1 MELYRILHLLR
12 RHALLV
18 VIVVV
23 VAVLAGLVT
32 AYDVTPLPPKLE
44 SKARSSGL
52 AAGRVLVSARKEPP
66 FGLEAKVAS
75 TLGDRAALLADL
87 VSTEASRGRIARH
100 AGIRPDELAILGPS
114 AGAPM
119 LAVPLAERATE
130 VAGAPRAPYVLTTS
144 TEGGVPIVTLRAV
157 APDSK
162 AAARVVDAAAE
173 GLDEL
178 LSSRSSTTPVLTVER
193 LGPPVER
200 TLIDEPKRVVAL
212 AVALVV
218 LAIGLAAIVVV
229 DFGIRRLL
237 PRPRRMGS
245 RTARSA

>member
-1 MELYRILHLLR
+1 MELYRVLHLLW

-18 VIVVV
+18 VIVVLA
-23 VAVLAGLVT
+23 AVLAGLVT

-44 SKARSSGL
+44 SKARSSGV
-52 AAGRVLVSARKEPP
+52 AAGRVLVSARKEPA
-66 FGLEAKVAS
+66 FGLESKVAS
-75 TLGDRAALLADL
+75 TLGDRATLLADL
-87 VSTEASRGRIARH
+87 VSTEASRGRIARD
-100 AGIRPDELAILGPS
+100 AGITPDELAILGPS
-114 AGAPM
+114 AGAPIV
-119 LAVPLAERATE
+119 AVPLAERATE
-130 VAGAPRAPYVLTTS
+130 VAAAPRVPYVLTAS
-144 TEGGVPIVTLRAV
+144 TEDRVPIITLRAV

-162 AAARVVDAAAE
+162 AAARIVDAAAE

-178 LSSRSSTTPVLTVER
+178 MSSRSSATSVLTVER

-200 TLIDEPKRVVAL
+200 TLIDEPRRVVSL

-218 LAIGLAAIVVV
+218 LAIGLSAIVLL

-237 PRPRRMGS
+237 PRSRRIGS